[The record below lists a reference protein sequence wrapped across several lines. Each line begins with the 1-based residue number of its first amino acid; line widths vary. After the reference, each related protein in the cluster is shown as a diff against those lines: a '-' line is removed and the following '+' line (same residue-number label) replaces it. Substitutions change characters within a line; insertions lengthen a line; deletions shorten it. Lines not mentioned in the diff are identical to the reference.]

1 MCTLIKP
8 KIGYFTKKDE
18 KSVEQLS
25 SHELLLDLNNEPH
38 EFKSDPQR
46 MSTGLGV

>member
-8 KIGYFTKKDE
+8 NVIYFAKDE
-18 KSVEQLS
+18 KSIEQLS

-46 MSTGLGV
+46 MSKGLGL